1 MTSASGTILHSIN
14 TKQSG
19 TNSVYYPMKKTFLLV
34 LPIALLM
41 SCKGGQQATTSKP
54 ATKSALN
61 ESQRTEVTYLFF
73 NANKEKILGN
83 LNNAADLFAEV
94 IRKDGSN
101 HASMYELANIYA
113 QQKKYS
119 DALFFIRTAY
129 KLDSKNEWYAQSFA
143 DILQKN
149 GKFDESATVYEQLL
163 KEKPD
168 RLEYYF
174 EWASALIYANK
185 LAESIKVLDKLE
197 TKVGVNKDIVM
208 QKQRL
213 YMQLGKTD
221 KAIAEVQKLIDENP
235 KDAQAYGMLA
245 ELYQNMGQKEKALE
259 IYNKVLEIDPE
270 NPYIHL
276 SLADYYRSNGEKEKS
291 VAELKK
297 AFGNKKLDIDTKI
310 QILASY
316 YALVEVHPEMRE
328 QALEMSKLL
337 IEANPE
343 DSRAHAV
350 YGDFL
355 IQDKQYDKALDE
367 YLTAKKL
374 GAKEYAVAQQLMFLE
389 SQLQRWDSLI
399 TESEETISNFPD
411 QPLGY
416 FFNGLANSQKK
427 KYADAVKSL
436 NSGVKLIVDNKNLEG
451 QFYSSLG
458 EAYNELKN
466 YEKSDES
473 YEKAL
478 ELNAKDANVLNN
490 YSYFLSVRGEKM
502 DKAEKMSKE
511 SNDLE
516 PDQGSYE
523 DTYGWIMYKQG
534 KYSEAKIWIEKS
546 LSHGSDKSAT
556 VLEHYGDILFKLGDT
571 GKAYEYWQR
580 AKNAGD
586 DGSEFLDKK
595 LEGKKLIE

>member
-1 MTSASGTILHSIN
+1 MKNLLRLILPI
-14 TKQSG
+14 
-19 TNSVYYPMKKTFLLV
+19 VLLV
-34 LPIALLM
+34 
-41 SCKGGQQATTSKP
+41 SCKGGQQSSSSKP
-54 ATKSALN
+54 ASKSSLSD
-61 ESQRTEVTYLFF
+61 SQRTDVTYLFF

-113 QQKKYS
+113 EQKKYS
-119 DALFFIRTAY
+119 DALFFIRSAY
-129 KLDSKNEWYAQSFA
+129 KLDSKNEWYAMSFA
-143 DILQKN
+143 EILQKN
-149 GKFDESATVYEQLL
+149 GKFEESATIYEQLL
-163 KEKPD
+163 KDKPD
-168 RLEYYF
+168 RLDYYF

-185 LAESIKVLDKLE
+185 LSDAIKVLDKLE
-197 TKVGVNKDIVM
+197 AKIGVNKDVVM

-276 SLADYYRSNGEKEKS
+276 SLADYYRTNGDKEKS

-316 YALVEVHPEMRE
+316 YALIELHPEMKE

-343 DSRAHAV
+343 EPRAHAV

-355 IQDKQYDKALDE
+355 ILDKQYDKALDE
-367 YLTAKKL
+367 YHLAKKL
-374 GAKEYAVAQQLMFLE
+374 GAKEFTVAQQLMFLE
-389 SQLQRWDSLI
+389 SQLQRWDSLL

-436 NSGVKLIVDNKNLEG
+436 NTGVKLIVDNKKLEG

-458 EAYNELKN
+458 EAYNELKD
-466 YEKSDES
+466 YAKSDES
-473 YEKAL
+473 FEKAL
-478 ELNAKDANVLNN
+478 ELDAKDPNVLNN
-490 YSYFLSVRGEKM
+490 YAYFLSVRGEKM
-502 DKAEKMSKE
+502 DKAELMSKE
-511 SNDLE
+511 SNALE

-556 VLEHYGDILFKLGDT
+556 VLEHYGDILYKLGDT
-571 GKAYEYWQR
+571 IKAYEYWQK
-580 AKNAGD
+580 AKNAGE
-586 DGSEFLDKK
+586 GYSEFLDRK
-595 LEGKKLIE
+595 LDGKKLIE

>member
-1 MTSASGTILHSIN
+1 
-14 TKQSG
+14 
-19 TNSVYYPMKKTFLLV
+19 MKNLLRLIVPIVLLV
-34 LPIALLM
+34 
-41 SCKGGQQATTSKP
+41 SCKGGQQSSSSKP
-54 ATKSALN
+54 ASKSSLSD
-61 ESQRTEVTYLFF
+61 SQRTDVTYLFF

-113 QQKKYS
+113 EQKKYS
-119 DALFFIRTAY
+119 DALFFIRSAY
-129 KLDSKNEWYAQSFA
+129 KLDSKNEWYAMSFA
-143 DILQKN
+143 EILQKN
-149 GKFDESATVYEQLL
+149 GKFEESATVYEQLL
-163 KEKPD
+163 KDKPD
-168 RLEYYF
+168 RLDYYF

-185 LAESIKVLDKLE
+185 LSDAIKVLDKLE
-197 TKVGVNKDIVM
+197 AKIGVNKDVVM

-245 ELYQNMGQKEKALE
+245 ELYQNIGQKEKALE

-276 SLADYYRSNGEKEKS
+276 SLADYYRTNGDKEKS

-316 YALVEVHPEMRE
+316 YALIELHPEMKE

-343 DSRAHAV
+343 EPRAHAV

-367 YLTAKKL
+367 YQLAKKL
-374 GAKEYAVAQQLMFLE
+374 GAKEFTIAQQLMFLE
-389 SQLQRWDSLI
+389 SQLQRWDSLL

-436 NSGVKLIVDNKNLEG
+436 NTGVKLIVDNKNLEG

-458 EAYNELKN
+458 EAYNELKD
-466 YEKSDES
+466 YAKSDEN

-478 ELNAKDANVLNN
+478 ELNPKDVNVLNN
-490 YSYFLSVRGEKM
+490 YAYFLSVRGEKM
-502 DKAEKMSKE
+502 DKAELMSKE
-511 SNDLE
+511 SNALE

-556 VLEHYGDILFKLGDT
+556 VLEHYGDILYKLGDT
-571 GKAYEYWQR
+571 NKAYEYWQK
-580 AKNAGD
+580 AKNAGE
-586 DGSEFLDKK
+586 GYSEFLDRK

>member
-1 MTSASGTILHSIN
+1 MKNLFRLILPI
-14 TKQSG
+14 
-19 TNSVYYPMKKTFLLV
+19 VLLV
-34 LPIALLM
+34 
-41 SCKGGQQATTSKP
+41 SCKGGQQSSSSKP
-54 ATKSALN
+54 AAKSSLSD
-61 ESQRTEVTYLFF
+61 SQRTDVTYLFF

-101 HASMYELANIYA
+101 HAAMYELANIYA
-113 QQKKYS
+113 EQKKYS
-119 DALFFIRTAY
+119 DALFFIRSAY
-129 KLDSKNEWYAQSFA
+129 KLDAKNEWYAMSFA
-143 DILQKN
+143 EILQKN
-149 GKFDESATVYEQLL
+149 GKFEESATVYEQLL
-163 KEKPD
+163 KDKPD
-168 RLEYYF
+168 RLDYYF

-185 LAESIKVLDKLE
+185 LPDAIKVLDKLE
-197 TKVGVNKDIVM
+197 AKIGVNKDVVM

-221 KAIAEVQKLIDENP
+221 KAIAEVQKLIDESP

-245 ELYQNMGQKEKALE
+245 ELYQNIGQKEKALE

-276 SLADYYRSNGEKEKS
+276 SLADYYRTNGDKEKS

-316 YALVEVHPEMRE
+316 YALIELHPEMKE
-328 QALEMSKLL
+328 QALEMSRLL
-337 IEANPE
+337 IESSPE
-343 DSRAHAV
+343 EPRAHAV

-367 YLTAKKL
+367 YKLAKKL
-374 GAKEYAVAQQLMFLE
+374 GAKEFTVAQQLMFLE
-389 SQLQRWDSLI
+389 SQLQRWDSLL

-436 NSGVKLIVDNKNLEG
+436 NTGVKLIVDNKKLEG

-458 EAYNELKN
+458 EAYNELKD
-466 YEKSDES
+466 YAKSDES
-473 YEKAL
+473 FEKAL
-478 ELNAKDANVLNN
+478 ELDAKDANVLNN
-490 YSYFLSVRGEKM
+490 YAYFLSVRGEKM
-502 DKAEKMSKE
+502 DKAELMSKE
-511 SNDLE
+511 SNALE

-556 VLEHYGDILFKLGDT
+556 VLEHYGDILYKLGDT
-571 GKAYEYWQR
+571 NKAYEYWQK
-580 AKNAGD
+580 AKNAGE
-586 DGSEFLDKK
+586 GYSEFLDRK

>member
-1 MTSASGTILHSIN
+1 
-14 TKQSG
+14 
-19 TNSVYYPMKKTFLLV
+19 MKNIFRLV
-34 LPIALLM
+34 LPLALLI
-41 SCKGGQQATTSKP
+41 SCKGGQQGTTSKP
-54 ATKSALN
+54 ASKSTLSD
-61 ESQRTEVTYLFF
+61 SQRTDVTYLFF

-119 DALFFIRTAY
+119 DALFFIRSAY
-129 KLDSKNEWYAQSFA
+129 KLDPKNEWYAMSFA
-143 DILQKN
+143 EILQKN
-149 GKFDESATVYEQLL
+149 GKFEESATVYEQLL
-163 KEKPD
+163 KDKPNGLD
-168 RLEYYF
+168 YYF

-185 LAESIKVLDKLE
+185 LTDAIKVLDKLE
-197 TKVGVNKDIVM
+197 AKIGINKEIVM

-221 KAIAEVQKLIDENP
+221 KAIAEVQKLIAENP

-245 ELYQNMGQKEKALE
+245 ELYQSIGQKEKALE
-259 IYNKVLEIDPE
+259 VYNKVLEIDPE

-291 VAELKK
+291 VEELKK

-316 YALVEVHPEMRE
+316 YALIELHPEMKE

-343 DSRAHAV
+343 EPRAHAV

-355 IQDKQYDKALDE
+355 IQDKQYEKALDE
-367 YLTAKKL
+367 YRLAKKL
-374 GAKEYAVAQQLMFLE
+374 GAKEFMVAQQLMFLE
-389 SQLQRWDSLI
+389 SQLQQWDSLL
-399 TESEETISNFPD
+399 TESQEIISNFPD

-416 FFNGLANSQKK
+416 FFNGLANLQKK
-427 KYADAVKSL
+427 KYPEAVKSL
-436 NSGVKLIVDNKNLEG
+436 NTGVKLIVDNKNLEG

-458 EAYNELKN
+458 EAYNELKD
-466 YEKSDES
+466 YLKSDEN

-478 ELNAKDANVLNN
+478 ELNAKDVNVLNN
-490 YSYFLSVRGEKM
+490 YAYFLSVRGEKM
-502 DKAEKMSKE
+502 DKAEKMSME
-511 SNDLE
+511 SNALE

-556 VLEHYGDILFKLGDT
+556 VLEHYGDILYKLGDIN
-571 GKAYEYWQR
+571 KAYEYWQK
-580 AKNAGD
+580 AKNAGE
-586 DGSEFLDKK
+586 GSSEFLDKK

>member
-1 MTSASGTILHSIN
+1 
-14 TKQSG
+14 
-19 TNSVYYPMKKTFLLV
+19 MKNLLRLIVPIVLLV
-34 LPIALLM
+34 
-41 SCKGGQQATTSKP
+41 SCKGGQQSSSSKP
-54 ATKSALN
+54 ASKSSLSD
-61 ESQRTEVTYLFF
+61 SQRTDVTYLFF

-113 QQKKYS
+113 EQKKYS
-119 DALFFIRTAY
+119 DALFFIRSAY
-129 KLDSKNEWYAQSFA
+129 KLDSKNEWYAMSFA
-143 DILQKN
+143 EILQKN
-149 GKFDESATVYEQLL
+149 GKFEESATVYEQLL
-163 KEKPD
+163 KDKPD
-168 RLEYYF
+168 RLDYYF

-185 LAESIKVLDKLE
+185 LSDAIKVLDKLE
-197 TKVGVNKDIVM
+197 AKIGVNKDVVM

-276 SLADYYRSNGEKEKS
+276 SLADYYRTNGDKEKS

-316 YALVEVHPEMRE
+316 YALIELHPEMKE

-343 DSRAHAV
+343 EPRAHAV

-367 YLTAKKL
+367 YQLAKKL
-374 GAKEYAVAQQLMFLE
+374 GAKEFTIAQQLMFLE
-389 SQLQRWDSLI
+389 SQLQRWDSLL

-436 NSGVKLIVDNKNLEG
+436 NTGVKLIVDNKNLEG

-458 EAYNELKN
+458 EAYNELKD
-466 YEKSDES
+466 YAKSDEN

-478 ELNAKDANVLNN
+478 ELNPKDVNVLNN
-490 YSYFLSVRGEKM
+490 YAYFLSVRGEKM
-502 DKAEKMSKE
+502 DKAELMSKE
-511 SNDLE
+511 SNALE

-556 VLEHYGDILFKLGDT
+556 VLEHYGDILYKLGDT
-571 GKAYEYWQR
+571 NKAYEYWQK
-580 AKNAGD
+580 AKNAGE
-586 DGSEFLDKK
+586 GYSEFLDRK

>member
-1 MTSASGTILHSIN
+1 
-14 TKQSG
+14 
-19 TNSVYYPMKKTFLLV
+19 MKKIFLFLLPAV
-34 LPIALLM
+34 LLF
-41 SCKGGQQATTSKP
+41 SCKGGQQASSSKP
-54 ATKSALN
+54 SAKSALN
-61 ESQRTEVTYLFF
+61 ESQRTDVTYLFF

-101 HASMYELANIYA
+101 HAAMYELANIYA

-119 DALFFIRTAY
+119 DALFFSRSAY
-129 KLDSKNEWYAQSFA
+129 KLDGRNEWYALSFA
-143 DILQKN
+143 EILQKN
-149 GKFDESATVYEQLL
+149 GKFEESAVVYEQLI
-163 KEKPD
+163 KDNPD
-168 RLEYYF
+168 RLDYYF

-185 LAESIKVLDKLE
+185 LNDAIKVLDRVE
-197 TKVGVNKDIVM
+197 AQVGVNKDVVM

-221 KAIAEVQKLIDENP
+221 KAILEVQKLIDADP

-259 IYNKVLEIDPE
+259 IYNKVLQIDPE

-291 VAELKK
+291 VEELKK
-297 AFGNKKLDIDTKI
+297 AFGNKKLDFDTKL

-316 YALVEVHPEMRE
+316 YTLIELHPEMTE
-328 QALEMSKLL
+328 QALEMSRLL

-343 DSRAHAV
+343 EPRSHAV

-355 IQDKQYDKALDE
+355 ILDKQYEKALDE
-367 YLTAKKL
+367 YLLAKKA
-374 GAKEYAVAQQLMFLE
+374 GSKEYGVTQQLMFLQ

-399 TESEETISNFPD
+399 IESEDAISNFPD

-416 FFNGLANSQKK
+416 FFNGIAYSQKK
-427 KYADAVKSL
+427 KYSEAVKSL
-436 NSGVKLIVDNKNLEG
+436 GSGVKLIVDNKNLEG
-451 QFYSSLG
+451 QFYSSMG
-458 EAYNELKN
+458 EAYNELKD
-466 YEKSDES
+466 YLKSDES

-478 ELNAKDANVLNN
+478 ELNSKDANVLNN
-490 YSYFLSVRGEKM
+490 YAYFLSVRGEKM
-502 DKAEKMSKE
+502 DKAEQMSRE
-511 SNDLE
+511 SNALE

-534 KYSEAKIWIEKS
+534 KYKEAKEWTEKS

-556 VLEHYGDILFKLGDT
+556 VLEHYGDILFRLGELNN
-571 GKAYEYWQR
+571 AFEYWQK
-580 AKNAGD
+580 AKNAGE
-586 DGSEFLDKK
+586 GASEFLDRK
-595 LEGKKLIE
+595 LESRKLIE

>member
-1 MTSASGTILHSIN
+1 MKNLFRLILPI
-14 TKQSG
+14 
-19 TNSVYYPMKKTFLLV
+19 VLLV
-34 LPIALLM
+34 
-41 SCKGGQQATTSKP
+41 SCKGGQQSSSSKP
-54 ATKSALN
+54 AAKSSLSD
-61 ESQRTEVTYLFF
+61 SQRTDVTYLFF

-101 HASMYELANIYA
+101 HAAMYELANIYA
-113 QQKKYS
+113 EQKKYS
-119 DALFFIRTAY
+119 DALFFIRSAY
-129 KLDSKNEWYAQSFA
+129 KLDAKNEWYAMSFA
-143 DILQKN
+143 EILQKN
-149 GKFDESATVYEQLL
+149 GKFEESATVYEQLL
-163 KEKPD
+163 KDKPD
-168 RLEYYF
+168 RLDYYF

-185 LAESIKVLDKLE
+185 LPDAIKVLDKLE
-197 TKVGVNKDIVM
+197 AKIGVNKDVVM

-221 KAIAEVQKLIDENP
+221 KAIAEVQKLIDESP

-245 ELYQNMGQKEKALE
+245 ELYQNIGQKEKALE

-276 SLADYYRSNGEKEKS
+276 SLADYYRTNGDKEKS

-316 YALVEVHPEMRE
+316 YALIELHPEMKE
-328 QALEMSKLL
+328 QALEMSRLL
-337 IEANPE
+337 IESSPE
-343 DSRAHAV
+343 EPRAHAV

-367 YLTAKKL
+367 YKLAKKL
-374 GAKEYAVAQQLMFLE
+374 GAKEFTVAQQLMFLE
-389 SQLQRWDSLI
+389 SQLQRWDSLL

-436 NSGVKLIVDNKNLEG
+436 NTGVKLIVDNKKLEG

-458 EAYNELKN
+458 EAYNELKD
-466 YEKSDES
+466 YAKSDES
-473 YEKAL
+473 FEKAL
-478 ELNAKDANVLNN
+478 ELDAKDANVLNN
-490 YSYFLSVRGEKM
+490 YAYFLSVRGEKM
-502 DKAEKMSKE
+502 DKAELMSKE
-511 SNDLE
+511 SNALE

-556 VLEHYGDILFKLGDT
+556 VLEHYGDILYKLGDAN
-571 GKAYEYWQR
+571 KAYEYWQK
-580 AKNAGD
+580 AKNAGE
-586 DGSEFLDKK
+586 GYSEFLDRK
-595 LEGKKLIE
+595 LEGKTLIE

>member
-1 MTSASGTILHSIN
+1 MKNLLRLILPI
-14 TKQSG
+14 
-19 TNSVYYPMKKTFLLV
+19 VLLV
-34 LPIALLM
+34 
-41 SCKGGQQATTSKP
+41 SCKGGQQSSSSKP
-54 ATKSALN
+54 ASKSSLSD
-61 ESQRTEVTYLFF
+61 SQRTDVTYLFF

-113 QQKKYS
+113 EQKKYS
-119 DALFFIRTAY
+119 DALFFIRSAY
-129 KLDSKNEWYAQSFA
+129 KLDSKNEWYAMSFA
-143 DILQKN
+143 EILQKN
-149 GKFDESATVYEQLL
+149 GKFEESATVYEQLL

-168 RLEYYF
+168 RLDYYF

-185 LAESIKVLDKLE
+185 LSDAIKVLDKLE
-197 TKVGVNKDIVM
+197 AKIGVNKDVVM

-276 SLADYYRSNGEKEKS
+276 SLADYYRTNGDKEKS

-316 YALVEVHPEMRE
+316 YALIELHPEMKE

-343 DSRAHAV
+343 EPRAHAV

-367 YLTAKKL
+367 YQIAKKL
-374 GAKEYAVAQQLMFLE
+374 GAKEFTIAQQLMFLE
-389 SQLQRWDSLI
+389 SQLQRWDSLL

-427 KYADAVKSL
+427 KYTDAVKSL
-436 NSGVKLIVDNKNLEG
+436 NTGVKLIVDNKNLEG

-458 EAYNELKN
+458 ESYNELKD
-466 YEKSDES
+466 YAKSDEN

-478 ELNAKDANVLNN
+478 ELNPKDVNVLNN
-490 YSYFLSVRGEKM
+490 YAYFLSVRGEKM
-502 DKAEKMSKE
+502 DKAELMSKE
-511 SNDLE
+511 SNALE

-534 KYSEAKIWIEKS
+534 KYSDAKIWIEKS

-556 VLEHYGDILFKLGDT
+556 VLEHYGDILYKLGDT
-571 GKAYEYWQR
+571 NKAYEYWQK
-580 AKNAGD
+580 AKNAGE
-586 DGSEFLDKK
+586 GYSEFLDRK

>member
-1 MTSASGTILHSIN
+1 
-14 TKQSG
+14 
-19 TNSVYYPMKKTFLLV
+19 MKKTVFAAVSLIFLY
-34 LPIALLM
+34 
-41 SCKGGQQATTSKP
+41 SCKGGQMASAP
-54 ATKSALN
+54 AASGKNTLS
-61 ESQRTEVTYLFF
+61 ESQRADVTYLFF

-119 DALFFIRTAY
+119 DALFFIRSAY
-129 KLDSKNEWYAQSFA
+129 KLDPKNEWYALSFA

-149 GKFDESATVYEQLL
+149 GKFEESAAVYEQLI
-163 KEKPD
+163 KDKPD
-168 RLEYYF
+168 RLDYYF

-185 LAESIKVLDKLE
+185 LTDAIRVLDKVE
-197 TKVGVNKDIVM
+197 SQIGVNKDIVM

-221 KAIAEVQKLIDENP
+221 KAIAEIQKLIDADP
-235 KDAQAYGMLA
+235 KDAQSYGMLA

-276 SLADYYRSNGEKEKS
+276 SLADYYRSNGDKDKS
-291 VAELKK
+291 VEELKK
-297 AFGNKKLDIDTKI
+297 AFSNRKLDIDTKI

-316 YALVEVHPEMRE
+316 YALIELHPEMKE
-328 QALEMSKLL
+328 QALEMSRLL

-343 DSRAHAV
+343 EPRAHAV

-355 IQDKQYDKALDE
+355 IQDKQYVKALDE
-367 YLTAKKL
+367 YQLAKKM
-374 GAKEYAVAQQLMFLE
+374 GATEFSVTQQLMFLE

-399 TESEETISNFPD
+399 TESQEAISNYPD
-411 QPLGY
+411 QPMGY

-427 KYADAVKSL
+427 KYPEAVKSL
-436 NSGVKLIVDNKNLEG
+436 NSGVKLIVDNKNLEV

-458 EAYNELKN
+458 EAYNELKD
-466 YEKSDES
+466 YAKSDEN

-478 ELNAKDANVLNN
+478 EINAKDANVLNN
-490 YSYFLSVRGEKM
+490 YAYFLSVRGENM
-502 DKAEKMSKE
+502 EKAEEMSRE
-511 SNDLE
+511 SNTLE
-516 PDQGSYE
+516 PDQPSYE

-534 KYSEAKIWIEKS
+534 KYSEAKTWIEKS
-546 LSHGSDKSAT
+546 LAHGSDKSAT
-556 VLEHYGDILFKLGDT
+556 VLEHYGDVLYKLGDLT
-571 GKAYEYWQR
+571 KAYEFWQQ
-580 AKNAGD
+580 AKNAGE
-586 DGSEFLDKK
+586 GVSEFLDKK
-595 LEGKKLIE
+595 LESRKLIE